1 MDTNSEVG
9 LIIDKFK
16 RDVLR
21 EKYYLQEEGGR
32 RYKLVNGRLIGQ
44 KNDYSTYSFEME
56 AELNLP
62 DDAPITL
69 TVGKEVVK
77 GVVFLCEGFQ
87 IIVSI
92 TKNFGNAIGQ
102 AFVGVEPWALLE
114 GIVDQLETITTA
126 DKLVI
131 KLLQE
136 GPELAT
142 NKPISMV
149 PKGQDAA
156 VEMAI
161 DNDIT
166 VIWGP
171 PGTGKTYTMA
181 QIAIHSLLN
190 RERVLVVSHSN
201 ISVDGIVKQTAS
213 LIRDLQGDK
222 LLKMGAILRYGYVRD
237 EELAKDNDVVAYNY
251 AVENNQTLKNEY
263 EKLRKK
269 RDHLVLSGKYNTAE
283 GVKVEQE
290 LKDIRKKIREEEKLY
305 VKNALMVATTISK
318 VTMDKLFE
326 DNKYSVVM
334 FDEVSMAYMP
344 QILIAAKHA
353 YSRLVLVG
361 DFRQLAPIVQ
371 SNVKETLGKDVF
383 SYLGIEDD
391 RSMHAHPWLV
401 MLNEQ
406 RRMYPDISAFANEY
420 VYNDLLTDHE
430 SVVEN
435 RQEIVDNPP
444 FNDESINLI
453 DLAGTYCACMKNN
466 DNSRFN
472 IVSAIISF
480 LLALEAEKYNTKS
493 VGIITPYAAQTRLVR
508 AMIQDYRESKE
519 TDISCA
525 TVHQFQGSERDVII
539 FDAVESYPSTRV
551 GFLLGKSF
559 NAVTRLINVAVTR
572 ARGKLVVVANA
583 KYWNKRFGKSDHVLY
598 KLIEYLQKK
607 GNVVS
612 SNERRLQDCL
622 SRLPETKQ
630 IQNYMDAVYAMDDL
644 CTDIAKARKQIVIS
658 IPDGE
663 LDIETEANIFD
674 ALIDAKMNGIKILC
688 KSKDIDSLP
697 DNWKKISVPS
707 DNAVFPLILID
718 DKVMWYGLP
727 KSKGTFRD
735 GTSESYVVCQTI
747 YRISGSHTIELIK
760 AFSDLELQV
769 YDGSRTAIQNA
780 KSIKNTT
787 STDGVNVVYVED
799 EAGMADYVHNK
810 LRCAKCGSPMNLTR
824 SRSGKCFL
832 KCSSKGCGET
842 ALLDKDVANA
852 YLNKNNVKC
861 SKCNCMLQAGVS
873 KYGLYVKCSN
883 GHFFKPDEV

>member
-1 MDTNSEVG
+1 MDINVEAG

-21 EKYYLQEEGGR
+21 EKYFLQEEGGR
-32 RYKLVNGRLIGQ
+32 KYKLLNGTLIGQ

-69 TVGKEVVK
+69 TVGKENVK

-87 IIVSI
+87 IIISI
-92 TKNFGNAIGQ
+92 TKNLGKTIGQ
-102 AFVGVEPWALLE
+102 AFIGVEPWSLLE
-114 GIVDQLETITTA
+114 GIVDQLESITTA
-126 DKLVI
+126 DKLAI
-131 KLLQE
+131 KLLE
-136 GPELAT
+136 DGPELAS
-142 NKPISMV
+142 KKSISSV

-161 DNDIT
+161 NNDIT

-190 RERVLVVSHSN
+190 NERVLVVSHSN
-201 ISVDGIVKQTAS
+201 ISVDGIAKQTAC
-213 LIRDLQGDK
+213 LIRDLQEDE
-222 LLKMGAILRYGYVRD
+222 LLKKGAILRYGYVRD
-237 EELAKDNDVVAYNY
+237 EELATDNDVVAYNY
-251 AVENNQTLKNEY
+251 ALNKNKSLKAEY
-263 EKLRKK
+263 EQQRKR
-269 RDHLVLSGKYNTAE
+269 RDHLVLSGKYNTSE

-290 LKDIRKKIREEEKLY
+290 LKNLRKRIREEEKRY
-305 VKNALMVATTISK
+305 VNKALMVATTISK

-371 SNVKETLGKDVF
+371 SEVKGTLGKDVF

-391 RSMHAHPWLV
+391 RLMHAHPWLV

-406 RRMYPDISAFANEY
+406 RRMYPAISAFANEY
-420 VYNDLLTDHE
+420 VYNDLLVDHE
-430 SVVEN
+430 SVIEK
-435 RQEIVDNPP
+435 RIEIVEKPP
-444 FNDESINLI
+444 FKDESINLI
-453 DLAGTYCACMKNN
+453 DLTGTYCACMKNN

-480 LLALEAEKYNTKS
+480 LLALDAEKNNTKS
-493 VGIITPYAAQTRLVR
+493 VGVITPYAAQTRLVR

-539 FDAVESYPSTRV
+539 FDAVESYPSTKV

-583 KYWNKRFGKSDHVLY
+583 KYWNKRFGKSEHILY

-607 GNVVS
+607 GNVAS
-612 SNERRLQDCL
+612 SYERKLQDCL

-630 IQNYMDAVYAMDDL
+630 IQNYMDAAYAMDDV
-644 CTDIAKARKQIVIS
+644 CTDIAKARKQITIS

-663 LDIETEANIFD
+663 IDKETEANIFD

-697 DNWKKISVPS
+697 DNWRNFTVPS

-747 YRISGSHTIELIK
+747 YRITGGHTIELIK

-769 YDGSRTAIQNA
+769 YDGTRTAIQNA
-780 KSIKNTT
+780 KSIKKTT
-787 STDGVNVVYVED
+787 SKDGVAVLYAE
-799 EAGMADYVHNK
+799 ETGMADYVHNK
-810 LRCAKCGSPMNLTR
+810 FKCAKCGSPMNLTR
-824 SRSGKCFL
+824 SRTGKCFM

-842 ALLDKDVANA
+842 ALLEKDDANA
-852 YLNKNNVKC
+852 YLSKNNVKC
-861 SKCNCMLQAGVS
+861 SKCNCLLQAGVS

>member
-1 MDTNSEVG
+1 MDKKSEVG

-21 EKYYLQEEGGR
+21 EKYFLQEEGGR
-32 RYKLVNGRLIGQ
+32 RYKLVNGTLIGH

-87 IIVSI
+87 IIISI
-92 TKNFGNAIGQ
+92 SKDLGKSIGQ

-114 GIVDQLETITTA
+114 GIVDQLESITTA
-126 DKLVI
+126 DKFAI
-131 KLLQE
+131 KLLKE
-136 GPELAT
+136 GPKLAT
-142 NKPISMV
+142 KKPISLV
-149 PKGQDAA
+149 PKGQDIA
-156 VEMAI
+156 VDMAI
-161 DNDIT
+161 NNDIT

-181 QIAIHSLLN
+181 QIAIHSLIN

-201 ISVDGIVKQTAS
+201 ISVDGIVKQTSS
-213 LIRDLQGDK
+213 LIRELQGEE
-222 LLKMGAILRYGYVRD
+222 LLKKGAILRYGYVRD
-237 EELAKDNDVVAYNY
+237 EELAKDIDVVAYNY
-251 AVENNQTLKNEY
+251 ALNNNKVLKSEY
-263 EKLRKK
+263 EKQKKK

-283 GVKVEQE
+283 GVRVEQE
-290 LKDIRKKIREEEKLY
+290 LKNIRKRIRDDEKIY

-371 SNVKETLGKDVF
+371 SEVKGTLGKDVF
-383 SYLGIEDD
+383 SYLGIADEK
-391 RSMHAHPWLV
+391 SMHAHPWLV

-406 RRMYPDISAFANEY
+406 RRMYPDISAFVNEY
-420 VYNDLLTDHE
+420 VYNNLLTNHE
-430 SVVEN
+430 SVVET
-435 RQEIVDNPP
+435 RREIVENPP
-444 FNDESINLI
+444 FTDESTNLI

-480 LLALEAEKYNTKS
+480 LLALEAEKHNTKS

-508 AMIQDYRESKE
+508 AMIQDYRETRK

-539 FDAVESYPSTRV
+539 FDAVESYPSTKV

-559 NAVTRLINVAVTR
+559 DAVTRLINVAVTR

-598 KLIEYLQKK
+598 KLIEYLQKN
-607 GNVVS
+607 GNVIS
-612 SNERRLQDCL
+612 TNKRKLQDCI
-622 SRLPETKQ
+622 SRLPETRQ
-630 IQNYMDAVYAMDDL
+630 IQNYMDVAYALEDL
-644 CTDIAKARKQIVIS
+644 LSDIAKARKQIVIS

-663 LDIETEANIFD
+663 LDLETESDIFD
-674 ALIDAKMNGIKILC
+674 ALIAVKANGIKILC
-688 KSKDIDSLP
+688 KSKDCDSLP
-697 DNWKKISVPS
+697 DNWKKITVPS
-707 DNAVFPLILID
+707 DNAVFPIILID
-718 DKVMWYGLP
+718 NKSMWYGLP
-727 KSKGTFRD
+727 KAKGTFRD

-747 YRISGSHTIELIK
+747 YRITGDHTIELIK
-760 AFSDLELQV
+760 AFSDLELQA
-769 YDGSRTAIQNA
+769 YDGSRMAIQNA
-780 KSIKNTT
+780 KSIK
-787 STDGVNVVYVED
+787 STATADGVTVVYVED
-799 EAGMADYVHNK
+799 EPSMVDYVHNYFK
-810 LRCAKCGSPMNLTR
+810 CAKCGSPMNLIR
-824 SRSGKCFL
+824 SRAGKCFM

-842 ALLDKDVANA
+842 ALLDKDDANA
-852 YLNKNNVKC
+852 YLNKYNVKC
-861 SKCNCMLQAGVS
+861 SKCNCSLQAGANR
-873 KYGLYVKCSN
+873 YGLYVKCSN